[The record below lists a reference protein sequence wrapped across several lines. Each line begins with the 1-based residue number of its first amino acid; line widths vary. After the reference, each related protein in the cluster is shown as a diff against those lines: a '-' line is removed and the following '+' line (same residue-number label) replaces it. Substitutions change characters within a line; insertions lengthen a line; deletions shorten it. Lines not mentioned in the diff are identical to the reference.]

1 MGTRL
6 VDQQAKQIFQK
17 NLTGADDED
26 ERFIR
31 EHIEQ
36 TVRTSRIQDGNK
48 SLVIDSSSPT
58 PGKCNISLW
67 THQNS
72 TLTLILE
79 RNNYPKIVYYMRHFQ
94 AIHNVDPSYQN
105 VLDPDLTEYG
115 FQQGPKINFDSDELD
130 LIICSPLSRTIQ
142 TYLSLFHDAEKRE
155 RIPFMLDADLQVQN
169 YEN

>member
-36 TVRTSRIQDGNK
+36 TVRTNRIQHGNK

-58 PGKCNISLW
+58 PGKCNISL
-67 THQNS
+67 
-72 TLTLILE
+72 
-79 RNNYPKIVYYMRHFQ
+79 
-94 AIHNVDPSYQN
+94 
-105 VLDPDLTEYG
+105 
-115 FQQGPKINFDSDELD
+115 
-130 LIICSPLSRTIQ
+130 
-142 TYLSLFHDAEKRE
+142 
-155 RIPFMLDADLQVQN
+155 
-169 YEN
+169 